1 MPQIVLNPSTV
12 GANASNLAVWKPD
25 YPIPIRLRTW
35 GYCPNF
41 NDWLPGDLILVS
53 AIKPGFIGKAIRSVQ
68 EKGGYAKDDAR
79 WEHAAVYIGSG
90 ALCEAN
96 RKGVS
101 IGSIFDYADQ
111 HLIRVRRNDTLTQ
124 DQRWELAVNALKQ
137 QNYSYGF
144 FSIVSIVW
152 KARSGFWNG
161 QGKPISFPKSAVICS
176 ELYADAHVK
185 VCGQALGNL
194 RSGEVTPA
202 SLSMDHALIDVQTQW
217 VKIA

>member
-1 MPQIVLNPSTV
+1 MSQIFLDPLTV
-12 GANASNLAVWKPD
+12 ADASNVIDWKPD
-25 YPIPIRLRTW
+25 YPIPKRLREW
-35 GYCPNF
+35 GFCPNF
-41 NDWLPGDLILVS
+41 EDWLPGDLILVS
-53 AIKPGFIGKAIRSVQ
+53 ALTPGFIGQAIRSVQ
-68 EKGGYAKDDAR
+68 KNGGYAPEDSR

-96 RKGVS
+96 RKGVC
-101 IGSIFDYADQ
+101 IGSIFDYADN
-111 HLIRVRRNDTLTQ
+111 HLIRIRRNNSLNQ

-144 FSIVSIVW
+144 ASIVSILW
-152 KARSGFWNG
+152 KARNGFWIP

-202 SLSMDHALIDVQTQW
+202 SLSMDHTLVDIPLRWLRITR
-217 VKIA
+217 